1 LAVAAS
7 SSFFFPTAAAA
18 SPPPAAA
25 ALRPVSP
32 SPLNLVGTSVVPE
45 GTPSPSSPGRQHVQ
59 SVGLPAWGPGSP
71 PRSPQPPKE
80 PSNSSGRT
88 GSCHNLL
95 ERQGGQ
101 KSADMREDVAA
112 AFVVT
117 SSAAKAAA
125 AAVES
130 GQQGLTAGAAVRPA
144 SGRSSVSQ
152 RLVVARRMAATAGA
166 DDADDGDGGP
176 SLEGLSLQL
185 DGSLKR
191 RIASSSVTNLGRTSK
206 DRVQHGNTP
215 AAAAERRL
223 SVLHGS
229 AVQGRKS
236 ASLAV
241 AELAPLRPS
250 SGSRT
255 AWLADPI
262 GQSLK
267 APTPKAGITATPGGT
282 VGGKGGRGSTTPST
296 TLPELGGDKA
306 RGGSGRSG
314 PASPVGGFIGA
325 LESSPSAAVDQKPRR
340 NSYSNDAS
348 KPSSGTQ
355 GARGVVGSGTRTGTG
370 LVVSGGGKLKPSGVG
385 KAVRGSIG

>member
-7 SSFFFPTAAAA
+7 SSFFSPTAAAA

-71 PRSPQPPKE
+71 PRSPQPPKQ

-166 DDADDGDGGP
+166 DDGDGGP

-191 RIASSSVTNLGRTSK
+191 HIASSSVTNLGRTSK

-215 AAAAERRL
+215 AAAAERL

-250 SGSRT
+250 SGSR

-282 VGGKGGRGSTTPST
+282 VGGKGGRGSTTPSA

-325 LESSPSAAVDQKPRR
+325 LESSSAAAVNQKPRR
-340 NSYSNDAS
+340 NSYSNDGS
-348 KPSSGTQ
+348 KPISATQ